1 MANVTAYNSFCPQKQ
16 DSPLPNVTM
25 PTGRDPSTPA
35 SSHHTL
41 HSRGRSAWPKAASA
55 FATALEQCRQ
65 QLGRPLMAGG
75 MQQAPEGAA
84 ERADPTRWSFAAP
97 RELEHIHVQAVNSV
111 PGLCG

>member
-1 MANVTAYNSFCPQKQ
+1 
-16 DSPLPNVTM
+16 
-25 PTGRDPSTPA
+25 
-35 SSHHTL
+35 
-41 HSRGRSAWPKAASA
+41 
-55 FATALEQCRQ
+55 
-65 QLGRPLMAGG
+65 MAGG